1 MDDEALP
8 KHEVAFR
15 CWATDGEQ
23 DDKKTAQLCD
33 IPRRTI
39 AYYRSRDDWRQRW
52 NSAIGPEAGDAARSG
67 QAMARMATPMVMKR
81 LINMV
86 GGLKPDIAP
95 DGTQRLDEDGNGLYV
110 WSASDRD
117 ASNAAKLLLLYALG
131 PATDQQAPDGPVYSG
146 TFTAVEST
154 NGSDDKTL
162 AQLRS
167 AANAMLE
174 ATIQG
179 VNTRT
184 NTHRRN
190 QRV

>member
-1 MDDEALP
+1 MDEPDLP

-15 CWATDGEQ
+15 CWCTDGEQ
-23 DDKKTAQLCD
+23 DDRKTAQLCD

-39 AYYRSRDDWRQRW
+39 AYYRSRDDWRGRW

-86 GGLKPDIAP
+86 GGMKPDVAP
-95 DGTQRLDEDGNGLYV
+95 DGTHRTDEDGNPLYV
-110 WSASDRD
+110 WNSTDRD

-131 PATDQQAPDGPVYSG
+131 PGNEQQEPDGPVYSG
-146 TFTAVEST
+146 TFTAIPEAAT
-154 NGSDDKTL
+154 ENDL
-162 AQLRS
+162 ASLRS

-174 ATIQG
+174 ATIQS

-184 NTHRRN
+184 QTQRRG

>member
-1 MDDEALP
+1 L
-8 KHEVAFR
+8 
-15 CWATDGEQ
+15 T
-23 DDKKTAQLCD
+23 D

-86 GGLKPDIAP
+86 GGMKADIAP
-95 DGTQRLDEDGNGLYV
+95 DGSHRLDEDGNGLYV
-110 WSASDRD
+110 WSATDRD
-117 ASNAAKLLLLYALG
+117 ASTAAKLLLLYALG
-131 PATDQQAPDGPVYSG
+131 PATDQQAPDGPVYAG
-146 TFTAVEST
+146 AFTAVDT
-154 NGSDDKTL
+154 PDGSDQTL
-162 AQLRS
+162 AQLRN

-179 VNTRT
+179 VNART
-184 NTHRRN
+184 QLDRKGRL
-190 QRV
+190 

>member
-1 MDDEALP
+1 MEAEDLP
-8 KHEVAFR
+8 KHELAFR

-86 GGLKPDIAP
+86 GGMKPDMAP
-95 DGTQRLDEDGNGLYV
+95 NGDHRHDEDGNPLYV
-110 WSASDRD
+110 WASADRD

-131 PATDQQAPDGPVYSG
+131 PATEQQQPDGPTYAAAFSAAPA
-146 TFTAVEST
+146 TTDASSL
-154 NGSDDKTL
+154 SD
-162 AQLRS
+162 LRS

-179 VNTRT
+179 VNSRT
-184 NTHRRN
+184 QLDRKGRL
-190 QRV
+190 

>member
-1 MDDEALP
+1 MDETDLP

-86 GGLKPDIAP
+86 GGMKPDLAP
-95 DGTQRLDEDGNGLYV
+95 DGTQRLDEDNNPLYV
-110 WSASDRD
+110 WSATDRD

-131 PATDQQAPDGPVYSG
+131 PATDQQAPDGPVYAG
-146 TFTAVEST
+146 AFTAVEATTDAS
-154 NGSDDKTL
+154 SL
-162 AQLRS
+162 SELRN

-179 VNTRT
+179 VNSRT
-184 NTHRRN
+184 QLHKKGRL
-190 QRV
+190 